1 LFYARKWSSD
11 LIFVR
16 AHVRKDFA
24 HWMLGS
30 VARAVVSY
38 APCTVQIV
46 REREDRALTLES
58 GRRVLLAT
66 DGSAISAAAAEAL
79 AARPWPEES
88 EFRVVAV
95 EEPWA
100 IKPPSMQHAEEAVSS
115 AEKVLAS
122 AGLNTSGA
130 VLSGNPKN
138 VILEEAKK
146 WDADLIVVGSH
157 GRRGFKRFMLGSV
170 SEAVAMNAHCSVV
183 VVRDPARLSR
193 KA

>member
-1 LFYARKWSSD
+1 
-11 LIFVR
+11 V
-16 AHVRKDFA
+16 
-24 HWMLGS
+24 
-30 VARAVVSY
+30 
-38 APCTVQIV
+38 T
-46 REREDRALTLES
+46 
-58 GRRVLLAT
+58 
-66 DGSAISAAAAEAL
+66 
-79 AARPWPEES
+79 
-88 EFRVVAV
+88 V

-100 IKPPSMQHAEEAVSS
+100 IKPPSRRHADEAVSS

-130 VLSGNPKN
+130 VLAGNPKN

-193 KA
+193 KARTSG